1 MMFSHPQPEP
11 FPPKRP
17 EPPHP
22 QPSLPLLQKQS
33 RRSIHIM
40 ELHPHPLLL
49 FVPHP
54 QFVAV
59 KSLIVLP
66 PKFFLFMVYTMRRAW
81 LCLLVG
87 GYFGGGYLGGGRT
100 RRILCSCPKDPLP
113 LGVKRNGTKFE
124 ICRWQ
129 IYTSLST
136 GVFRRSL

>member
-1 MMFSHPQPEP
+1 MMLSHPQPEP
-11 FPPKRP
+11 FAPKSP

-59 KSLIVLP
+59 KSLIVFP
-66 PKFFLFMVYTMRRAW
+66 PKFFLFMVYTMSMAW
-81 LCLLVG
+81 LCLRVG
-87 GYFGGGYLGGGRT
+87 EFFLWGREARARKGVSSPKPFPNLGRKKGRKIIEKCF
-100 RRILCSCPKDPLP
+100 RICYNILIKDL
-113 LGVKRNGTKFE
+113 N
-124 ICRWQ
+124 
-129 IYTSLST
+129 
-136 GVFRRSL
+136 